1 MLHFVTR
8 ARRANAAGPLSGQ
21 PDTKESV
28 NVAKPIHEL
37 YDDYTKGRI
46 SRRDLL
52 KRTAAAGVATSAVVS
67 FLDNPQGA
75 MAASKPRVNLTRM
88 AAQTTKMQP
97 PAAGIDTSE
106 QLIFRGWNYRPEVVQ
121 DNTAKFNTAYT
132 ENVDYQTITGDYIGI
147 MENFHITGQPLD
159 MAYSNPATLFRWSVP
174 GWVHD
179 YEAWWSVDDA
189 RGELYDGVRDSM
201 TIDGKL
207 YGLPYFV
214 SCRGTMATN
223 KVILDKAG
231 VTAEQYPKTWT
242 ELYDMCRQLK
252 SSGAADVPLLPHWFT
267 AGVWFGVSWGYLF
280 ECLNRGAVLFDDA
293 NVPVFDDA
301 SLAILNEWKGLLD
314 EGLVPESVFTM
325 GEADWIDAFAKGTY
339 AFSPQQ
345 IYDLKVFND
354 PTKSQIAGQCVAL
367 PVNGQPWG
375 MIDEG
380 IYSIPNRNDS
390 EEKLARKYRLGG
402 FFGYRDD
409 QNNLAVAK
417 RWAIEAALNSGYK
430 SILEDQEVIDA
441 YNSWLPNP
449 EMLATLN
456 GVLEAAPFAKV
467 WQTFW
472 WEEWNAQAMTDLPKA
487 ILGQSPVEEIHAG
500 LKSLAEEL
508 VERYQF

>member
-1 MLHFVTR
+1 MT
-8 ARRANAAGPLSGQ
+8 
-21 PDTKESV
+21 
-28 NVAKPIHEL
+28 KPIHEL
-37 YDDYTKGRI
+37 YDDYAKGRI

-52 KRTAAAGVATSAVVS
+52 RRAAAAGIATPAIISY
-67 FLDNPQGA
+67 LDNPQ
-75 MAASKPRVNLTRM
+75 AAAAAAKPRISLTRM
-88 AAQTTKMQP
+88 AGQTAKLTP
-97 PAAGIDTSE
+97 PAAGVDTSE
-106 QLIFRGWNYRPEVVQ
+106 ALTFRGWNYRPEVVQ
-121 DNTAKFNTAYT
+121 DNTAKFNTAYA
-132 ENVDYQTITGDYIGI
+132 ESADYQTITGDYIGI

-159 MAYSNPATLFRWSVP
+159 MAYANPATLFRWSVP

-179 YEAWWSVDDA
+179 YESWWSVDDA
-189 RGELYDGVRDSM
+189 RGELYDGVRDSL
-201 TIDGKL
+201 TVNGKL
-207 YGLPYFV
+207 SGLPYFV

-223 KVILDKAG
+223 KIILDKAG
-231 VTAEQYPKTWT
+231 VTAEQLPKTWS

-252 SSGAADVPLLPHWFT
+252 SSGAVETPLLPHWFT

-280 ECLNRGAVLFDDA
+280 ECMNRGAVLFDDA
-293 NVPVFDDA
+293 NVPVFDDS
-301 SLAILNEWKGLLD
+301 SLAILTEWRQLLQD
-314 EGLVPESVFTM
+314 GIVPETVFTM

-354 PTKSQIAGQCVAL
+354 PAVSQIAGQCIAL
-367 PVNGQPWG
+367 PVNGQSWG

-380 IYSIPNRNDS
+380 IYTVPMRNDS
-390 EEKLARKYRLGG
+390 EEKLARKYRLAG

-487 ILGQSPVEEIHAG
+487 ILGQTPIEEVHAG
-500 LKSLAEEL
+500 LKKLAEEL
-508 VERYQF
+508 TDRYQF

>member
-1 MLHFVTR
+1 
-8 ARRANAAGPLSGQ
+8 
-21 PDTKESV
+21 
-28 NVAKPIHEL
+28 VAKPIHEL
-37 YDDYTKGRI
+37 YDDYAKGRT

-52 KRTAAAGVATSAVVS
+52 KRAAAAGVATPAILNY
-67 FLDNPQGA
+67 LDNPS
-75 MAASKPRVNLTRM
+75 AAAAAVKPRISLTRM
-88 AAQTTKMQP
+88 AGQTAKMTP

-106 QLIFRGWNYRPEVVQ
+106 SLTFRGWNYRPEVVQ

-132 ENVDYQTITGDYIGI
+132 ETADYQTITGDYIGI

-159 MAYSNPATLFRWSVP
+159 MAYANPATLFRWSVP

-179 YEAWWSVDDA
+179 YESWWSVDDA
-189 RGELYDGVRDSM
+189 RGELYDGVRDSL
-201 TIDGKL
+201 TVNGKL
-207 YGLPYFV
+207 SGLPYFV

-223 KVILDKAG
+223 KIILDKAG
-231 VTAEQYPKTWT
+231 VTTEQLPKTWT

-252 SSGAADVPLLPHWFT
+252 SSGAVETPLLPHWFT

-280 ECLNRGAVLFDDA
+280 ECMNRGAVLFDDA
-293 NVPVFDDA
+293 NVPVFDDS
-301 SLAILNEWKGLLD
+301 SLAILAEWRQLLQD
-314 EGLVPESVFTM
+314 GIVPETVFTM

-354 PTKSQIAGQCVAL
+354 PAVSQIAGQCIAL
-367 PVNGQPWG
+367 PVNGQSWG

-380 IYSIPNRNDS
+380 IYTVPARQNDTD
-390 EEKLARKYRLGG
+390 EKLARKYRLAGY
-402 FFGYRDD
+402 FGYRDD

-487 ILGQSPVEEIHAG
+487 ILGQTPVEEVHAS
-500 LKSLAEEL
+500 LKKLAEEL
-508 VERYQF
+508 TERYQF

>member
-1 MLHFVTR
+1 
-8 ARRANAAGPLSGQ
+8 
-21 PDTKESV
+21 
-28 NVAKPIHEL
+28 VAKPIYEL
-37 YDDYTKGRI
+37 YDDYAKGRI

-52 KRTAAAGVATSAVVS
+52 KRASAAGVATSAIVS
-67 FLDNPQGA
+67 FLNNPEA
-75 MAASKPRVNLTRM
+75 TRAASSPRISLTRM
-88 AAQTTKMQP
+88 AGQATKLQP

-106 QLIFRGWNYRPEVVQ
+106 ALIFRGWNYRPEVVQ
-121 DNTAKFNTAYT
+121 DNTAKFNTAFT
-132 ENVDYQTITGDYIGI
+132 ENVDYQTITGDYISI

-159 MAYSNPATLFRWSVP
+159 MAYANPATLFRWSIP

-179 YEAWWSVDDA
+179 YESWWSVEDA
-189 RGELYDGVRDSM
+189 RGELYDGVRDSL
-201 TIDGKL
+201 TINGKL
-207 YGLPYFV
+207 SGLPYFV
-214 SCRGTMATN
+214 SARGTIATN

-231 VTAEQYPKTWT
+231 VTTEQLPKTWT
-242 ELYDMCRQLK
+242 EIYDMCRQLK
-252 SSGAADVPLLPHWFT
+252 SSGAVEGPPLLPHWFT

-293 NVPVFDDA
+293 NTPVFDDNT
-301 SLAILNEWKGLLD
+301 LAILTEWRGLLE

-325 GEADWIDAFAKGTY
+325 GEADYIDAFAKGTY

-354 PTKSQIAGQCVAL
+354 PTKSQIAGQAIAL

-380 IYSIPNRNDS
+380 IYTVPNRNDS
-390 EEKLARKYRLGG
+390 EEKLARKYRLSG

-449 EMLATLN
+449 EMLGTLN
-456 GVLEAAPFAKV
+456 GVLEACPFPKV

-487 ILGQSPVEEIHAG
+487 ILGQAPVEEIHAG
-500 LKSLAEEL
+500 LKTLATDL